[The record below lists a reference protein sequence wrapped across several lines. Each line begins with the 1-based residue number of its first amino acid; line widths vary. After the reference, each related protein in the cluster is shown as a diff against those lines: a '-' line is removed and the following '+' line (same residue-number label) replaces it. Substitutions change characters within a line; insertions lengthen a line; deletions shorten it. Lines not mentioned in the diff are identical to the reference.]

1 MIKVGIT
8 GGIGSGKTTVCRIFE
23 ILDIPVYY
31 ADTRAKYLMTNSK
44 EVISDIISLLGD
56 AAYTSDGALDR
67 KYIASVVFNDS
78 QKLEQLNAI
87 VHPSVGKDAMD
98 WFERQSS
105 PYSLKEAALLV
116 ENGSYK
122 TLDHL
127 ISVSAPE
134 EIRLQRVIKRDGSS
148 REAVIARM
156 KNQLP
161 QYKKDEVAD
170 FIIYNDGEHSLID
183 QVLDI
188 HTALLNKSCQ

>member
-78 QKLEQLNAI
+78 KKLEQLNAI
-87 VHPSVGKDAMD
+87 VHPAVGKDAMD
-98 WFERQSS
+98 WFEQQSS
-105 PYSLKEAALLV
+105 PYALKEAALLV

-134 EIRLQRVIKRDGSS
+134 EIRLQRVIKRDGSN

-188 HTALLNKSCQ
+188 HTVLLNKSCQ